1 MGYPESVPP
10 QNQSRQMEGDRNMT
24 TLDQGIVK
32 ACIECGDDAV
42 YSLTRIDRRGNPMEP
57 GPTGLCAGCFQ
68 EERDPRGRMREFKD
82 VVVLNESE
90 IPRRSVA

>member
-1 MGYPESVPP
+1 
-10 QNQSRQMEGDRNMT
+10 MT
-24 TLDQGIVK
+24 TPNQEFVK
-32 ACIECGDDAV
+32 SNDSIRFCIECGDDAV